1 MVGNASDI
9 WDSAATI
16 LRSQVSDGVWLSTFA
31 QIDPVDMNSEAL
43 VLGVPNALVRER
55 LDGKYRALVE
65 EAVAESAT
73 IDLRVHFETSAV
85 PTLFDQLAVDP
96 ALAAPTDEPA
106 SGPSLPTPSNRID
119 LTDSPGGVDVGRRY
133 TFDSFVAGTSNRF
146 AHAAALSVAERPGGS
161 FNPLFIYGAAGLGKT
176 HLLKAIGHY
185 INDQYADLTVKYVST
200 ETFLNELV
208 DSIKNSDGNSFK
220 KRYRSI
226 DVLLLDDVQF
236 IAGKERL
243 QEELFH
249 TFNDLHGKGHQ
260 IVLSSDRKPDEI
272 PTLEDRLRSRFK
284 SGLLCDVQPPEIET
298 RMAILRK
305 KADRDGYF
313 LPNEVCEFIAENIT
327 NNIRELEGA
336 LNRVTAYANIHDQAM
351 NHELAERVLR
361 DVISDSKPRPITV
374 KMILAETISQF
385 SFSLEDLTG
394 RSRRRPLVNARQV
407 AMYVA
412 RELTDLSFP
421 AIAQEFGGRDHT
433 TVMHACDKIAT
444 QMIEKSQTYHDV
456 TTLDK
461 AVRARAK
468 AGDD

>member
-1 MVGNASDI
+1 MVETASDI
-9 WDSAATI
+9 WDSASSI
-16 LRSQVSDGVWLSTFA
+16 LRSQVSDGVWHSTFA
-31 QIDPVDMNSEAL
+31 QIDPVDIEAESL

-65 EAVAESAT
+65 EAVTESAT
-73 IDLRVHFETSAV
+73 IDLTVQFEMSTA
-85 PTLFDQLAVDP
+85 PTLFDVLEA
-96 ALAAPTDEPA
+96 EPEVSLGTA
-106 SGPSLPTPSNRID
+106 GPSLPSKKHEQPSID
-119 LTDSPGGVDVGRRY
+119 LTDAGSAVDVGRRY

-161 FNPLFIYGAAGLGKT
+161 FNPLFIYGPAGLGKT

-200 ETFLNELV
+200 ETFLNELI
-208 DSIKNSDGNSFK
+208 DSIKNSEGNAFK
-220 KRYRSI
+220 RRYRSI

-336 LNRVTAYANIHDQAM
+336 LNRVTAYANIHSEAM
-351 NHELAERVLR
+351 DRELAERVLR

-374 KMILAETISQF
+374 KMILAETVSQF
-385 SFSLEDLTG
+385 SFSLEDLIG

-433 TVMHACDKIAT
+433 TVMHACDKIT
-444 QMIEKSQTYHDV
+444 QQMIEKSQTYHDV

-461 AVRARAK
+461 AVRARAQ

>member
-1 MVGNASDI
+1 MVGEASDI
-9 WDSAATI
+9 WDSASSI

-31 QIDPVDMNSEAL
+31 QIDPVDMSADAL

-65 EAVAESAT
+65 EAVSESST
-73 IDLRVHFETSAV
+73 IDLRVRFEMSTT
-85 PTLFDQLAVDP
+85 PTLFDHL
-96 ALAAPTDEPA
+96 DEPQIA
-106 SGPSLPTPSNRID
+106 VSVSETPPGPTLQEATAHID
-119 LTDSPGGVDVGRRY
+119 LSDSSAGADVARRY

-185 INDQYADLTVKYVST
+185 INDQYSHLTVKYVST
-200 ETFLNELV
+200 ETFLNELI
-208 DSIKNSDGNSFK
+208 DSIKNSEGNAFK

-336 LNRVTAYANIHDQAM
+336 LNRVTAYANIHSEAM
-351 NHELAERVLR
+351 DRELAEQVLR
-361 DVISDSKPRPITV
+361 DVISDSKPRPITI
-374 KMILAETISQF
+374 KMILTETIAQF

-456 TTLDK
+456 TTLDR